1 MIWLVGKVAAGVRGT
16 EARMNG
22 GVLSAGRISDGAPV
36 VAMSLPTGVD
46 PRTGAASAGASPGA
60 SGSPVGA
67 DTVSLDFMGLAPVPV
82 LEERV
87 EVVEQAE
94 KQRLAAARKTGRESR
109 IKNPGFW

>member
-1 MIWLVGKVAAGVRGT
+1 
-16 EARMNG
+16 
-22 GVLSAGRISDGAPV
+22 
-36 VAMSLPTGVD
+36 
-46 PRTGAASAGASPGA
+46 
-60 SGSPVGA
+60 
-67 DTVSLDFMGLAPVPV
+67 MGLAPVPV